1 MIVFSHFRE
10 EKGKKEIKA
19 LQKQLQDVK
28 KQAETDLQVRALST
42 GHLARGKPVSK
53 LASAAQ
59 ELALGE
65 PMSIHMEPSVRSIE
79 VE

>member
-1 MIVFSHFRE
+1 MIAFSHFRE

-28 KQAETDLQVRALST
+28 KQTDKDLQVRALST
-42 GHLARGKPVSK
+42 GHLARGKPVRK

-59 ELALGE
+59 GLALGE
-65 PMSIHMEPSVRSIE
+65 AMAIHNEPPLRSAE